1 MKRSRNKMK
10 RSRNKM
16 KELYHNNLLKI
27 ELNTE
32 TMFRQ
37 CSNTTQTI
45 FKNNSTIFD

>member
-16 KELYHNNLLKI
+16 KELYHNNLLKKI

-32 TMFRQ
+32 TMFR
-37 CSNTTQTI
+37 
-45 FKNNSTIFD
+45 